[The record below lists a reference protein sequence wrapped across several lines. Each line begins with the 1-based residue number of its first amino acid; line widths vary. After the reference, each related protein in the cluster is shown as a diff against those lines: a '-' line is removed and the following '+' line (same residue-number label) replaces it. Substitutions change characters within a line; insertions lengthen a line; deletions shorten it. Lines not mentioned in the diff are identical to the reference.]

1 MATGVLY
8 ISYDGILEPLGKS
21 QVLAYQERLAQGFK
35 LHLLSFEKPE
45 DWADAQA
52 REAVAQRMACAGIH
66 WHPRTYHKRPSA
78 PATAFDILVG
88 IFSGLWLVLR
98 HRLRIVH
105 ARSYVPAVMA
115 LVLNRLT
122 GVRFVFDMRG
132 FWADERVDGGL
143 WPRNGRIYRV
153 AKWFERRFLL
163 NADHVVS
170 LTNAAVQIMQRFDY
184 LQGQGQP
191 PPPPCTVIPTC
202 ADLERFKPMARPP
215 GQPLTLGYVGT
226 VGTWYL
232 FDEVAASVAALLRI
246 QPDARFLVVNRGEHA
261 FIRERLAAAGVPD
274 QSIEITSATHEQV
287 PALMARMDAGIFFIK
302 QAFSKQAS
310 APTKLGEF
318 LGCGIPCLANSGVGD
333 MAEILEG
340 EQVGIALNDFT
351 PDSLRQGL
359 SRLLNLV
366 EADGIQQRCVAAA
379 HKHFSLT
386 EGVARY
392 AQVYARLAEYK

>member
-8 ISYDGILEPLGKS
+8 ISYDGILEPLGQS
-21 QVLAYQERLAQGFK
+21 QVLAYQERLAHGFE

-45 DWADAQA
+45 DWADTQA
-52 REAVAQRMACAGIH
+52 REAVVERMARAGIH

-98 HRLRIVH
+98 HRIRTVH

-115 LVLNRLT
+115 LVLKMLT

-143 WPRNGRIYRV
+143 WPRAGRMYRV
-153 AKWFERRFLL
+153 AKWFERQFLL

-170 LTNAAVQIMQRFDY
+170 LTQAAVQIMQGFDY
-184 LQGQGQP
+184 LHGRQP
-191 PPPPCTVIPTC
+191 PYTVIPTC
-202 ADLERFKPMARPP
+202 ADLERFKPMARTS
-215 GQPLTLGYVGT
+215 GQPFTLGYVGT

-232 FDEVAASVAALLRI
+232 FDEVAASVAALLRMR
-246 QPDARFLVVNRGEHA
+246 PEARFLVVNRGEHA
-261 FIRERLAAAGVPD
+261 FIRERLVAAGVPD
-274 QSIEITSATHEQV
+274 TSIEITTATHAQV

-310 APTKLGEF
+310 APTKLAEF
-318 LGCGIPCLANSGVGD
+318 LGCGIPCLGNAGVGD
-333 MAEILEG
+333 MADVLEG
-340 EQVGIALNDFT
+340 EQVGVAIRSFDPPALAA
-351 PDSLRQGL
+351 GL
-359 SRLLNLV
+359 QALLALAANPQTR
-366 EADGIQQRCVAAA
+366 ERCVAAA
-379 HKHFSLT
+379 HRHFSLD
-386 EGVARY
+386 EGVHKY
-392 AQVYARLAEYK
+392 WQIYDSLK